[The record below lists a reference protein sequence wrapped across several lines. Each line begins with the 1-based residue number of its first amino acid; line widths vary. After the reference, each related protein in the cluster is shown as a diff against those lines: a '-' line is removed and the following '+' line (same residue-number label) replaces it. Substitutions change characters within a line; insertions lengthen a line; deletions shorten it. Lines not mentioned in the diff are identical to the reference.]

1 MGPAA
6 PFLVVTRAGE
16 IGQNLPHQLSADGK
30 EMRTILKV
38 DVASIDQPHI
48 NLSGRCEVCPRAA
61 PTQWRTQLAAP
72 ILNSTR
78 PNTKVSPI
86 TMVQLIRR
94 RSPGVIRPIADSVG
108 RPTLQR
114 KDGMNMPKATWKPHE
129 KHLRLTT
136 QSDLPDGVYAFPKHR
151 KEPLTDAQHVQ
162 RGRAVRSS
170 HRRLRCR
177 PCFGVREYR
186 ESCKLL
192 RRQPCR
198 NVMARP
204 MHSSS

>member
-86 TMVQLIRR
+86 VIGVSDADRALAFANIEKAANYYDVNLAETSWHDLCIHPHKNKRKAAAKGAASR
-94 RSPGVIRPIADSVG
+94 ENRARS
-108 RPTLQR
+108 
-114 KDGMNMPKATWKPHE
+114 
-129 KHLRLTT
+129 
-136 QSDLPDGVYAFPKHR
+136 
-151 KEPLTDAQHVQ
+151 
-162 RGRAVRSS
+162 
-170 HRRLRCR
+170 
-177 PCFGVREYR
+177 
-186 ESCKLL
+186 
-192 RRQPCR
+192 
-198 NVMARP
+198 
-204 MHSSS
+204 